1 MNSPQLIK
9 VILWIPCHFL
19 EIYWL
24 AQKFVGV
31 FPWNVTKNPNE
42 LWGQPYSKYGE
53 GSGTP
58 FQYSCLENPVDGGAW
73 WAAVHG
79 VTQSWT
85 RLKRLSIS
93 ITIDKES
100 HLMNPGG
107 TSGKEPSCQCRRH
120 KRHRF
125 HPWVRKSPWRR
136 WWQPTPVSL
145 PGESHG
151 QRSLVGYRPWGRK
164 ESDMTEVT
172 WMHAI

>member
-1 MNSPQLIK
+1 MSL
-9 VILWIPCHFL
+9 
-19 EIYWL
+19 
-24 AQKFVGV
+24 
-31 FPWNVTKNPNE
+31 
-42 LWGQPYSKYGE
+42 YGE
-53 GSGTP
+53 GNGSP
-58 FQYSCLENPVDGGAW
+58 LQYSCLENPVDGGAW

-125 HPWVRKSPWRR
+125 HPWVRKSR
-136 WWQPTPVSL
+136 
-145 PGESHG
+145 
-151 QRSLVGYRPWGRK
+151 
-164 ESDMTEVT
+164 
-172 WMHAI
+172 